1 MLTELKNIWRPWN
14 FHYHRA
20 LQRGSGN
27 CFEGW
32 YVKVVDGAGA
42 QPFAFIPGVFLGK
55 DPHAFIQVLDGKE
68 GRSWYV
74 RYGIEEFIPHTER
87 FEVQVGQSRFHAQGV
102 ELDIE
107 LEEGKY
113 LKGKLEL
120 GPWSPW
126 PVTFFSPGV
135 MGPYTFVPM
144 MECFHGILS
153 MDHTVSGALEF
164 LGESTTYDGGRGY
177 MEKDWGKGF
186 PEGYVWAHSNHF
198 ERPGICISASVAKIP
213 WFTGAFRGFLV
224 GFLLDGTLHR
234 FTTYLGAKIDDL
246 QVTETHMHL
255 KLHNRTHR
263 LEIDA
268 EKRGGALLHAPYEQS
283 MLERVAETMT
293 STIQLRFY
301 EQGSDVPV
309 FEGEGQ
315 HTCLEV
321 QGNTDFLVEG

>member
-1 MLTELKNIWRPWN
+1 MLTRLKNIWRPWN
-14 FHYHRA
+14 FHLHGP
-20 LQRGSGN
+20 LKRGRGN

-32 YVKVVDGAGA
+32 YVKVVDAAGS

-55 DPHAFIQVLDGKE
+55 DPHAFIQVLDGVV

-74 RYGIEEFIPHTER
+74 RYPISDFVPSKENYDVR
-87 FEVQVGQSRFHAQGV
+87 VGKSRFHAQGV

-107 LEEGKY
+107 LEAGMD
-113 LKGKLEL
+113 LKGSLNF
-120 GPWSPW
+120 GDWSPW
-126 PVTFFSPGV
+126 PVTLFSPGV
-135 MGPYTFVPM
+135 MGPYTFIPM

-153 MDHTVSGALEF
+153 MDHTVEGTLDF
-164 LGESTTYDGGRGY
+164 LGKTTDYGGGRGY

-198 ERPGICISASVAKIP
+198 DRPGICISASVAKIP
-213 WFTGAFRGFLV
+213 WITGAFRGFLV

-234 FTTYLGAKIDDL
+234 FTTYTGAAIDSL
-246 QVTETHMHL
+246 EVTESHLHL
-255 KLHNRTHR
+255 KIHNETHR

-293 STIQLRFY
+293 SAIQLRFY
-301 EQGSDVPV
+301 LRDSDTPL
-309 FEGEGQ
+309 FEGEGKNA
-315 HTCLEV
+315 CLEV
-321 QGNTDFLVEG
+321 QGNTDFLIED